1 MHEQFNRAQQWLE
14 HLLMHSGFPS
24 TVTVDTARL
33 DSEGSCWLVIDES
46 NFSSAQLDLMVGEKG
61 LALDAIQYLA
71 NTILNLGQPHA
82 EQQAYTVEIGHYR
95 AERQAELHALAQR
108 IAEQV
113 RETQVPQEMEGLSSA
128 ERRQIHTFLQTFD
141 DLETESI
148 GREPDRRLV
157 VRCRSGEVPE

>member
-46 NFSSAQLDLMVGEKG
+46 TFSSAQLDLMVGEKG

-82 EQQAYTVEIGHYR
+82 EQHAYTVEIGHYR
-95 AERQAELHALAQR
+95 ADRQAELHALAQR

-128 ERRQIHTFLQTFD
+128 ERRQVHTFLQTFD